1 MENSFS
7 IVKRYTRKVPVD
19 LLALCNE
26 LNIGVV
32 YEYLE
37 DDISGSIEKS
47 ETDDSDYTITV
58 NARDAWTRQ
67 RFTIAHELGHFLF
80 HRSKIGDGI
89 FDNRFYR
96 HSSDRMNT
104 EIDQRDE
111 TQANAFAANLL
122 MPSWYM
128 RRNAT
133 NGMSPQELADLMIVS
148 VAAVRVRLK
157 TLIKEDRGRVR
168 NLQETEEV

>member
-7 IVKRYTRKVPVD
+7 IVKRYTREVPVD
-19 LLALCNE
+19 LMALCNE
-26 LNIGVV
+26 LNICV
-32 YEYLE
+32 EFEFL
-37 DDISGSIEKS
+37 DDSISGSIEKS
-47 ETDDSDYTITV
+47 ESASCDYTVTV
-58 NARDAWTRQ
+58 NARDTWTRQ

-89 FDNRFYR
+89 FDNRLYR
-96 HSSDRMNT
+96 HSSDSLNK

-133 NGMSPQELADLMIVS
+133 NGMRPQELADLMIVS